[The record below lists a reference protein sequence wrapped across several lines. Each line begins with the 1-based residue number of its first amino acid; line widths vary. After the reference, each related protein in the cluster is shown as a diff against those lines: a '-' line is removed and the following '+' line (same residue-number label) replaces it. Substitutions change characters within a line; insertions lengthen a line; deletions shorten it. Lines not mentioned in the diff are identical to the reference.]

1 MKILNTI
8 IIGLGNQS
16 INEHI
21 PAVLSTDRYKLVA
34 LVDPDLSKREK
45 VKKVFNIEKDV
56 AFYEDAKD
64 ALKNHDIDVAIIV
77 VPHNKY
83 LPLIKLCAERSIHI
97 LKEKPFALSL
107 NEAKE
112 IKSIAEIHNIKIMTC
127 FQRRFHPIY
136 QSFKI
141 MLKQLGDITTVSA
154 FYTISSKTPNSGWR
168 NNFDEAGGGVLLDMG
183 YHILDLLI
191 WFFDPPTIDNSY
203 LSINRPDLY
212 NVDDTAL
219 FDFHIKNIHGSVFI
233 SCVYPYKREEMVVIG
248 TKGSAVLK
256 RDYIARYNRKQNIVE
271 ELESKAGWES
281 AMIKQL
287 DYFYDAIIN
296 DKTDYLSNPTFQ
308 TNYHVKIMEKLYE
321 KK

>member
-1 MKILNTI
+1 
-8 IIGLGNQS
+8 
-16 INEHI
+16 
-21 PAVLSTDRYKLVA
+21 
-34 LVDPDLSKREK
+34 
-45 VKKVFNIEKDV
+45 
-56 AFYEDAKD
+56 
-64 ALKNHDIDVAIIV
+64 
-77 VPHNKY
+77 
-83 LPLIKLCAERSIHI
+83 
-97 LKEKPFALSL
+97 
-107 NEAKE
+107 
-112 IKSIAEIHNIKIMTC
+112 
-127 FQRRFHPIY
+127 
-136 QSFKI
+136 
-141 MLKQLGDITTVSA
+141 MLKQLGNITTVSA
-154 FYTISSKTPNSGWR
+154 FYTISSKNPNAGWR

-287 DYFYDAIIN
+287 DYFYDVIIN

>member
-1 MKILNTI
+1 MKILNAI

-16 INEHI
+16 ISEHI

-45 VKKVFNIEKDV
+45 VKEVFDIEDV
-56 AFYEDAKD
+56 DFYEDIKD
-64 ALKNHDIDVAIIV
+64 ALKNHDIDVAVIV

-83 LPLIKLCAERSIHI
+83 LPLIKLCAEKSIHI
-97 LKEKPFALSL
+97 LKEKPFAISL
-107 NEAKE
+107 DEAE
-112 IKSIAEIHNIKIMTC
+112 DIKSIADTHDIKIMTC

-154 FYTISSKTPNSGWR
+154 FYTISSKNPNSGWR

-191 WFFDPPTIDNSY
+191 WFFDPPTIDNSF
-203 LSINRPDLY
+203 LSINRPDIY
-212 NVDDTAL
+212 DVDDTAL
-219 FDFHIKNIHGSVFI
+219 FDFHVEDLHGSVFI

-256 RDYIARYNRKQNIVE
+256 RDYIARFNRKQNIVE

-287 DYFYDAIIN
+287 DYFYDVIMEN
-296 DKTDYLSNPTFQ
+296 KTDYLSNPDFQ

>member
-1 MKILNTI
+1 
-8 IIGLGNQS
+8 
-16 INEHI
+16 
-21 PAVLSTDRYKLVA
+21 

-45 VKKVFNIEKDV
+45 AKEVFDIEDV
-56 AFYEDAKD
+56 SFYQDAKD
-64 ALKNHDIDVAIIV
+64 ALKNHDVDVAIIV

-83 LPLIKLCAERSIHI
+83 LPLIKLCAENSIHI
-97 LKEKPFALSL
+97 LKEKPFAISLS
-107 NEAKE
+107 EAKN
-112 IKSIAEIHNIKIMTC
+112 IKLIADKHDIKIMTC

-141 MLKQLGDITTVSA
+141 MLKQIGEISTVNA
-154 FYTISSKTPNSGWR
+154 FYTISLKNPNSGWR

-191 WFFDPPTIDNSY
+191 WFFDPPTIDNSF
-203 LSINRPDLY
+203 LSINRPDIY
-212 NVDDTAL
+212 DVDDTVF
-219 FDFHIKNIHGSVFI
+219 FDFHVKDLHGSVFI

-256 RDYIARYNRKQNIVE
+256 RDYIARFNRKQNIVE
-271 ELESKAGWES
+271 ELESRAGWES

-287 DYFYDAIIN
+287 DYFHDVIVEN
-296 DKTDYLSNPTFQ
+296 KTDYLSNPNFQ
-308 TNYHVKIMEKLYE
+308 TNYHVKIMEKLYG

>member
-16 INEHI
+16 ISEHI

-45 VKKVFNIEKDV
+45 VKEVFGIEDV
-56 AFYEDAKD
+56 AFYEDTKN
-64 ALKNHDIDVAIIV
+64 ALKNHDVDVAIIV

-83 LPLIKLCAERSIHI
+83 LPLIKLCAEKSIHV
-97 LKEKPFALSL
+97 LKEKPFAISL
-107 NEAKE
+107 DEAGKT
-112 IKSIAEIHNIKIMTC
+112 KSIADTHDIKIMTC

-154 FYTISSKTPNSGWR
+154 FYTISSKNPNSGWR
-168 NNFDEAGGGVLLDMG
+168 NNLDEAGGGVLLDMG

-191 WFFDPPTIDNSY
+191 WFFDPPTIDNSF
-203 LSINRPDLY
+203 LSTNRPDLY
-212 NVDDTAL
+212 DVDDTAL
-219 FDFHIKNIHGSVFI
+219 FDFHVKDIHGSAFI

-287 DYFYDAIIN
+287 DYFYDVIIN
-296 DKTDYLSNPTFQ
+296 DEADYLSNPTFQ